1 MHFYSIGGRIK
12 HMFKTIVS
20 NTRLVNRK
28 EASPTSTAP
37 AATGLHG
44 WLFTLLLAAL
54 TGLTALS
61 IDMSLPALPQLQR
74 AFGASA
80 GSIQLTLSLFL
91 VGYGVGQLV
100 CGFLSDRF
108 GRRPVLLAGLALFT
122 VAGLACAF
130 SPSLPALIALRLLQG
145 MGASVGPILAR
156 AMVRDRFGGSSE
168 AVSVLSQITQVMIVA
183 PLLAPTLGE
192 YLLSLWGWS
201 AIFLVLGATGAIV
214 GIICLLRLPETRPV
228 ATDNAA
234 SPSLRDGLR
243 AVFTHR
249 ASLRYS
255 LSVALASAGMFAYIS
270 ASPLVF
276 MEVFQVPQRQFGLF
290 FAFTAAALLVGATV
304 NRTLVQRQIS
314 SYALARLGAWIVGI
328 AGVLV
333 VLMALLKLGGL
344 AGIIAPMMLY
354 LFGQGLLQP
363 NATALAM
370 EPHARTAGAVSSIM
384 GGAQTLGGALAATA
398 VGAFYDHSATS
409 MAVTVS
415 VLAVL
420 ALITSLWASKTN
432 Q

>member
-1 MHFYSIGGRIK
+1 MS
-12 HMFKTIVS
+12 
-20 NTRLVNRK
+20 
-28 EASPTSTAP
+28 AAP
-37 AATGLHG
+37 ATQNLQG
-44 WLFTLLLAAL
+44 WAFTLLLAAL
-54 TGLTALS
+54 TALTALS

-74 AFGASA
+74 AFKASA
-80 GSIQLTLSLFL
+80 GGVQLTLSLFL

-130 SPSLPALIALRLLQG
+130 SPSLPALVVLRLLQG

-156 AMVRDRFGGSSE
+156 AMVRDRFGVSRE

-192 YLLSLWGWS
+192 YLLALWGWP
-201 AIFLVLGATGAIV
+201 AIFFVLGATGAIV
-214 GIICLLRLPETRPV
+214 GVICLLRLPETLPT
-228 ATDNAA
+228 ALDQDAA
-234 SPSLRDGLR
+234 PIEQTPSLKDGLH
-243 AVFTHR
+243 AVFSHR

-255 LSVALASAGMFAYIS
+255 LGVALASAGMFAYIS

-304 NRTLVQRQIS
+304 NRALVRRHIS
-314 SYALARLGAWIVGI
+314 SRTLARAGAWIIGV
-328 AGVLV
+328 AGSLV
-333 VLMALLKLGGL
+333 ALLALLKFGGL
-344 AGIIAPMMLY
+344 AGVIAPMMLY

-370 EPHARTAGAVSSIM
+370 EPHVRTAGAVSSIM

-398 VGAFYDHSATS
+398 VGMFYDHSTSS
-409 MAVTVS
+409 MAITVG

-420 ALITSLWASKTN
+420 ALLASLWGSTQK